1 MPEIVQQTMRAL
13 CALTQDVPIGT
24 NLALLHFMWM
34 LVSGTLLPSRGAV
47 FPALQAVGLVPAA
60 VRRAWAAL
68 HGGNWHIADLLATW
82 GEYVLAEHEWQATRY
97 DGYAPKAADTT
108 AFWRPTLH
116 DCPSTHYHPQAG
128 KALPA
133 IVVGLIV
140 RVGQIKGQR
149 VALPTAI
156 VRPETAA
163 ASETAL
169 QATLLARVKAT
180 LAADEM
186 PVFDA
191 GFKIKALQAA
201 GLDRYLVR
209 LADNFT
215 ARRNTLPPSKGKG
228 PDAEYGV
235 LVRPLAR
242 TRKGK
247 LIPATPPD
255 RTERWT
261 EEGRE
266 FRAEYWDD
274 LVLPDVKVSATAP
287 TFWVA
292 AIYDPRYRTPW
303 LLASPVQLTGPA
315 WRGLYR
321 DRWPVEQIPLAGKQM
336 LGGARQFVF
345 AAESRY
351 RLPELI
357 LLAGTVV
364 TYLAATAPAIPT
376 GFWDRQPQPTPGRF
390 RRGLAGRPFPE
401 SYPLPARLRQK
412 ASVFAQLAVGILAHR
427 RTKRGAT
434 A

>member
-1 MPEIVQQTMRAL
+1 
-13 CALTQDVPIGT
+13 
-24 NLALLHFMWM
+24 
-34 LVSGTLLPSRGAV
+34 VSTCW
-47 FPALQAVGLVPAA
+47 PA
-60 VRRAWAAL
+60 
-68 HGGNWHIADLLATW
+68 
-82 GEYVLAEHEWQATRY
+82 HEWQETRY
-97 DGYAPKAADTT
+97 DGYTPKAVDTT
-108 AFWRPTLH
+108 AFWRPKLR
-116 DCPSTHYHPQAG
+116 DCQSKHYHPQAG

-133 IVVGLIV
+133 IVVGLIA
-140 RVGQIKGQR
+140 RIGRIKGQR
-149 VALPTAI
+149 IALPTAI
-156 VRPETAA
+156 VRPETAEA
-163 ASETAL
+163 TETAL
-169 QATLLARVKAT
+169 HLALLARVKAT

-215 ARRNTLPPSKGKG
+215 ARRNTPPPSKGKG

-255 RTERWT
+255 RTESWT
-261 EEGRE
+261 EDGLA

-287 TFWVA
+287 TFNVA

-303 LLASPVQLTGPA
+303 LLAAPVKLSGPA

-336 LGGARQFVF
+336 LGGARQFVS
-345 AAESRY
+345 APESRY

-357 LLAGTVV
+357 LLAGAVV

-401 SYPLPARLRQK
+401 NYPLPARLRKK
-412 ASVFAQLAVGILAHR
+412 ASVVAHLVIGILAHR
-427 RTKRGAT
+427 RTKQVAT

>member
-1 MPEIVQQTMRAL
+1 MPEIVQHTMLVL
-13 CALTQDVPIGT
+13 CVITQDVTIGT

-34 LVSGTLLPSRGAV
+34 LVSGSLLPSRGAV
-47 FPALQAVGLVPAA
+47 FPALQAVGLVPPA

-68 HGGNWHIADLLATW
+68 HAGDWQIADLLTTW
-82 GEYVLAEHEWQATRY
+82 GEYVLAEPEWQETRY
-97 DGYAPKAADTT
+97 AGYAPKAVDTT
-108 AFWRPTLH
+108 AFWRPKLR
-116 DCPSTHYHPQAG
+116 DCLTKHFHPQAG

-133 IVVGLIV
+133 IVVGLIA
-140 RVGQIKGQR
+140 RVGRIKGQR

-156 VRPETAA
+156 VRPATAD

-169 QATLLARVKAT
+169 QATLLARVKTT

-201 GLDRYLVR
+201 GLARYLVR
-209 LADNFT
+209 LAENFT
-215 ARRNTLPPSKGKG
+215 ARRNTLPPAKGKG
-228 PDAEYGV
+228 PAAEYGV

-255 RTERWT
+255 RTESWT
-261 EEGRE
+261 EDGLE

-274 LVLPDVKVSATAP
+274 LVLPEVKVSADAA
-287 TFWVA
+287 TFNVA
-292 AIYDPRYRTPW
+292 AIYDPRFRTPW
-303 LLASPVQLTGPA
+303 LLASPVKLAGPA

-357 LLAGTVV
+357 LLAGAVV

-376 GFWDRQPQPTPGRF
+376 GFWDRQPKPTPGRF

-401 SYPLPARLRQK
+401 SYPLPARLRKK
-412 ASVFAQLAVGILAHR
+412 ASVFAHLAVGILAHR
-427 RTKRGAT
+427 RTKQVAT

>member
-1 MPEIVQQTMRAL
+1 MPEIVQHTMLAL
-13 CALTQDVPIGT
+13 CVITQDVTIGT

-34 LVSGTLLPSRGAV
+34 LVSGALLPSRGAV
-47 FPALQAVGLVPAA
+47 FPALQAVGLVPPA

-68 HGGNWHIADLLATW
+68 HAGDWHIADLLATW
-82 GEYVLAEHEWQATRY
+82 GEYVLAEQEWQETRY
-97 DGYAPKAADTT
+97 DGYVPKAVDTT
-108 AFWRPTLH
+108 AFWRPTLQ
-116 DCPSTHYHPQAG
+116 DCPSKHYHPQAG

-133 IVVGLIV
+133 IVVGLMA
-140 RVGQIKGQR
+140 RVGRIKGQR

-156 VRPETAA
+156 VRPETADA
-163 ASETAL
+163 AETAL
-169 QATLLARVKAT
+169 QATLLARVKTT
-180 LAADEM
+180 LAAAEM

-209 LADNFT
+209 LAENFT
-215 ARRNTLPPSKGKG
+215 ARRNTRPPAKGKG
-228 PDAEYGV
+228 PTAEYGV

-255 RTERWT
+255 RTEHWT
-261 EEGRE
+261 EDGLE

-274 LVLPDVKVSATAP
+274 LVLPEVKVSATAP
-287 TFWVA
+287 TFFVA

-303 LLASPVQLTGPA
+303 LLASPVKLTGPA

-345 AAESRY
+345 AATSRD

-357 LLAGTVV
+357 LLAGAVV
-364 TYLAATAPAIPT
+364 TYLATTAPVSPT
-376 GFWDRQPQPTPGRF
+376 GFWDRQPKPTPGRF

-401 SYPLPARLRQK
+401 SYPLPARLRKK
-412 ASVFAQLAVGILAHR
+412 ASVFAHLAVGILAHR
-427 RTKRGAT
+427 RTKRVAT